1 MYCRSCSKEV
11 AENAEVCIQCGSK
24 PLTGTKYCQ
33 SCGAETSP
41 NAEACIKCGVKLQS
55 TAKSGKDWLTAL
67 LFSIFLG
74 YIGVDRFYLGYVGLG
89 ILKLLT
95 WGGLGIWYVVDL
107 ILIATGK
114 LKDSEGRELV
124 KK

>member
-1 MYCRSCSKEV
+1 MYCRTCNKEV
-11 AENAEVCIQCGSK
+11 NENAEICIQCGSK
-24 PLTGTKYCQ
+24 PLAGSKYCQ
-33 SCGAETSP
+33 NCGAETGP
-41 NAEACIKCGVKLQS
+41 NAEVCIKCGVKLKSQ
-55 TAKSGKDWLTAL
+55 AKSGKDWLTAL

-95 WGGLGIWYVVDL
+95 CGGFGIWYIIDL
-107 ILIATGK
+107 ILIATNK

-124 KK
+124 KT

>member
-11 AENAEVCIQCGSK
+11 AENAEVCIQCGTK
-24 PLTGTKYCQ
+24 PLAGTKYCQ
-33 SCGAETSP
+33 SCGAETSA
-41 NAEACIKCGVKLQS
+41 NAEVCIKCGVKLQS
-55 TAKSGKDWLTAL
+55 TAKGGKDWLTAL

-95 WGGLGIWYVVDL
+95 WGGLGIWYIIDL

>member
-1 MYCRSCSKEV
+1 VYCRNCSKEV
-11 AENAEVCIQCGSK
+11 AGNAEVCIQCGSK
-24 PLTGTKYCQ
+24 PLAGTKYCQ
-33 SCGAETSP
+33 NCGAETSA
-41 NAEACIKCGVKLQS
+41 NAEVCIKCGVKLQAP
-55 TAKSGKDWLTAL
+55 AKEGKDWLTAL

>member
-1 MYCRSCSKEV
+1 MYCRTCKKEI

-24 PLTGTKYCQ
+24 PWAGSKYCQ
-33 SCGAETSP
+33 NCGAETGA
-41 NAEACIKCGVKLQS
+41 NAEVCIKCGVKLKSQ
-55 TAKSGKDWLTAL
+55 AKDGKDWLTAL

-74 YIGVDRFYLGYVGLG
+74 YIGVDRFYMGYVGLG

-95 WGGLGIWYVVDL
+95 CGGLGIWYIIDL
-107 ILIATGK
+107 ILIAANS

-124 KK
+124 RK